1 MSNKTLHPATA
12 TVIPAYKAPRPVDL
26 DTLADILIMLAT
38 DHLEDRFGDT
48 FDFSDVLALFG
59 GAVQTDVVVG
69 SVHLASL
76 ERTLAGWVPNPDIN
90 NAHNV
95 DAFERAFDHG
105 ATDWSGRNA
114 DGLPVDSDG
123 AYDPDNHG
131 FFDRFGSSASIGF
144 SECSDEFFTHNTT
157 GEERWA

>member
-1 MSNKTLHPATA
+1 MSNKTLHPATTT
-12 TVIPAYKAPRPVDL
+12 TVDTTYKALPTVDL
-26 DTLADILIMLAT
+26 DTLTDTLIMLAT
-38 DHLEDRFGDT
+38 ERLQDRFGDT
-48 FDFSDVLALFG
+48 VDLSDVLELF
-59 GAVQTDVVVG
+59 
-69 SVHLASL
+69 
-76 ERTLAGWVPNPDIN
+76 RTADQWRSGWNVSAWVPSADLN